1 MISDKDAENAI
12 AWIKVNAEDAA
23 RARADRIFVE
33 EQRKACLAQIANDVE
48 DGFSEAKRDRL
59 ARGSEEYVKHLVVMR
74 ETVFV
79 DEKYRRLYEAA
90 QAQIDIYRTQ
100 ESTRRER
107 K

>member
-1 MISDKDAENAI
+1 MISDKDAEKAI
-12 AWIKVNAEDAA
+12 LWIKTNAEEAANA
-23 RARADRIFVE
+23 RANRIYQE
-33 EQRKACLAQIANDVE
+33 EQRKAVIARLASCAPH
-48 DGFSEAKRDRL
+48 GTSESARDRL
-59 ARGSEEYVKHLVVMR
+59 ARGNEEYNEHLRTLR
-74 ETVFV
+74 ESVFV

>member
-1 MISDKDAENAI
+1 MISDKDAEKAI
-12 AWIKVNAEDAA
+12 LWIKTNAEEAA
-23 RARADRIFVE
+23 NARADRIYQE
-33 EQRKACLAQIANDVE
+33 DQRKAVIARLANCAPQ
-48 DGFSEAKRDRL
+48 GTGEAARDRL
-59 ARGSEEYVKHLVVMR
+59 ARGNNEYTDHLQTMR
-74 ETVFV
+74 EAVFV

>member
-1 MISDKDAENAI
+1 MISDKHAENAI
-12 AWIKVNAEDAA
+12 LWIKTNAEDAA
-23 RARADRIFVE
+23 NARADRIYQE
-33 EQRKACLAQIANDVE
+33 ERRKSVLAQIANKFVNVT
-48 DGFSEAKRDRL
+48 SQAARDQL
-59 ARGSEEYVKHLVVMR
+59 ARGDDQYIEHLQTLR
-74 ETVFV
+74 ECVFV